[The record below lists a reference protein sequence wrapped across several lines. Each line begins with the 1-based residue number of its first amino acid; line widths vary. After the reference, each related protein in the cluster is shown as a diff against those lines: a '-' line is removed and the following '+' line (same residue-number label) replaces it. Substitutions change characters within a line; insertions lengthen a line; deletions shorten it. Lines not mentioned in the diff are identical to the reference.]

1 MVGRVLLRRQ
11 QQKGIAQV
19 MGENNKAFTIDFST
33 NQSLSRIVNNNSK
46 AKEGPGSV
54 GEMLPCHFVFSGF

>member
-1 MVGRVLLRRQ
+1 M
-11 QQKGIAQV
+11 

-46 AKEGPGSV
+46 AKECPGSV
-54 GEMLPCHFVFSGF
+54 GEMLPCRFVSVGFEIKDLPICVLSWNGPS